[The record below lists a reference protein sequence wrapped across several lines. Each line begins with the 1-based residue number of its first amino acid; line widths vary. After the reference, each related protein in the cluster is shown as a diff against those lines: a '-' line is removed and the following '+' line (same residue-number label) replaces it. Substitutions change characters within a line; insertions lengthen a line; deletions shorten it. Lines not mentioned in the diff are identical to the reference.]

1 MDLEFEETPREGG
14 GEQGRWEEARVATA
28 TLQFGARE
36 ERERRIKEEQ
46 EKYQLILEEEEMIN
60 FVSTAIT
67 MKGTLSE
74 KVNTTEKLDTVYS
87 LYFHVFNTKSN
98 NYLVSSYFFQES
110 EPELSQ
116 AEKQKQSLQ
125 EVRRSLPI
133 FPYREDLLAAIRD
146 HQILVIEGETGSGKT
161 TQIPQYLLE
170 DVRTCY
176 KKYLLANS
184 FRIFVDPVQVHV
196 PFFTQEYKVSGTCRA
211 SLFFLF

>member
-67 MKGTLSE
+67 MKGTLLE
-74 KVNTTEKLDTVYS
+74 KVNTTDNWDTVYS

-133 FPYREDLLAAIRD
+133 FPYREDLLTAIRD

-170 DVRTCY
+170 TVRTFY
-176 KKYLLANS
+176 KK
-184 FRIFVDPVQVHV
+184 IFIG
-196 PFFTQEYKVSGTCRA
+196 K
-211 SLFFLF
+211 